1 MEEFEFGAFAFGLI
15 LGAVVTALA
24 MTKSVREGFK
34 DLFLGIVNKF
44 KGKE

>member
-15 LGAVVTALA
+15 LGAVVTACA

-34 DLFLGIVNKF
+34 SLFDGIF
-44 KGKE
+44 KKGEKK